1 MREPWVREASGLN
14 AVTQRRGRAVGRGCR
29 AQARSQVFYLLFQ
42 NTLATTANLGGA
54 TSGAAWPIHLAFSTY
69 LGVLVHLPSAYLV
82 E

>member
-14 AVTQRRGRAVGRGCR
+14 AVTQRRRRRGCR

-69 LGVLVHLPSAYLV
+69 LGMLVHLPSTYLV